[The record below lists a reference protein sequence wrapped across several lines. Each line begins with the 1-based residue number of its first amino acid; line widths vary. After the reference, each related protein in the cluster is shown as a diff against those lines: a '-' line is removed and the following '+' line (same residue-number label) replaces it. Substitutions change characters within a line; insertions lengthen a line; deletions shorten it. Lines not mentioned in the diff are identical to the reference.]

1 MRDEN
6 FCRFVLDQ
14 LDEMNDVHARPMF
27 GGFGLYRG
35 ETFFGLISSDGRLYF
50 KTDAATREE
59 YVAQGM
65 GPFRA
70 NERLTLKSY
79 YEAPADVLEDPDRLA
94 DWAEKAVEIVV
105 VPTTVMAFL
114 VEIVV
119 TPAVAFSSASV
130 AFALAC
136 STKLVRAVR
145 DLSVDCRRETA

>member
-14 LDEMNDVHARPMF
+14 LDGMNDVHARPMF

-35 ETFFGLISSDGRLYF
+35 ETFFGLISFDGRLYF
-50 KTDAATREE
+50 KTNAVTREE
-59 YVAQGM
+59 CVAQGM

-94 DWAEKAVEIVV
+94 EWAEKAVGIQWSEGYK
-105 VPTTVMAFL
+105 
-114 VEIVV
+114 
-119 TPAVAFSSASV
+119 SARPRN
-130 AFALAC
+130 
-136 STKLVRAVR
+136 TKRKKKKSR
-145 DLSVDCRRETA
+145 

>member
-14 LDEMNDVHARPMF
+14 LDGMNDVHARPMF

-50 KTDAATREE
+50 KTDAVTREE

-79 YEAPADVLEDPDRLA
+79 YEVPADVLEDPDRLA
-94 DWAEKAVEIVV
+94 EWAEKAVEIQW
-105 VPTTVMAFL
+105 A
-114 VEIVV
+114 EGYK
-119 TPAVAFSSASV
+119 SARPRNPKRKKKKS
-130 AFALAC
+130 
-136 STKLVRAVR
+136 R
-145 DLSVDCRRETA
+145 